1 MAAPRAS
8 ARPNRL
14 PLPATPDHAGA
25 RGTAVNDLP
34 SQPESPSDATA
45 AAERTLSRVQGK
57 VESARAVLLR
67 LLQEVVV
74 AEARLSHSRAE
85 QVVQAN
91 EQLVVA
97 ALLSQADAL
106 AARRALNEVPRTSD
120 IDPLT
125 QLPNRLLLRDRLNQ
139 AMATAKRKGTRLAL
153 LFLDLNDFK
162 SVNDTLGH
170 AVGDAVLQQVAQR
183 LSGALREAD
192 TVSRH
197 GGDEFL
203 LLLTE
208 VSQRADVALVAY
220 HLLQALAAPCHAGGQ
235 DLHLT
240 ASIGINLYPDDG
252 DDATTLIDHADAA
265 MYRAKHRGPGGFA
278 FHGEA
283 PTGGDAPAAP
293 PRPTPHAQALTE
305 QAQRNADLREA
316 NERLVLAALD
326 ARALQA
332 AAERAQQRQ
341 AELMAA
347 VVDELADPSAPVR
360 LASALLGR
368 PRSDEPLLPRVR
380 AIIEQQVTHMARL
393 VAAAN
398 DLSRAGR
405 AAPGGTQPGSDVGA
419 VIAQEV
425 HQCQPAIALRDQR
438 LRVGPLAPAV
448 WVKADPE
455 RLSQILRNL
464 LDNASKYSHE
474 RGTIRVE
481 VAVAGD
487 QVRISVADDGI
498 GITPEAMSGLFEPF
512 VQDSRTIGFNGV
524 GVGIGLPVVRFLVNE
539 LGGSV
544 AADSAGDGQGSRFV
558 VTLPRLPDADVPAPG
573 A

>member
-1 MAAPRAS
+1 MS
-8 ARPNRL
+8 
-14 PLPATPDHAGA
+14 
-25 RGTAVNDLP
+25 DLP
-34 SQPESPSDATA
+34 SQPESPSDAAA

-57 VESARAVLLR
+57 VVSARAVLLR

-85 QVVQAN
+85 QVVEAN

-97 ALLSQADAL
+97 ALLSRADAL
-106 AARRALNEVPRTSD
+106 AARRALNDAPRTSH

-153 LFLDLNDFK
+153 LFVDLDDFK
-162 SVNDTLGH
+162 SINDTLGH
-170 AVGDAVLQQVAQR
+170 AIGDAVLQQVAQR

-203 LLLTE
+203 LLLGE
-208 VSQRADVALVAY
+208 VSQRADVALVAG
-220 HLLQALAAPCHAGGQ
+220 HVQQALGAPCHVNGRE
-235 DLHLT
+235 LRLT
-240 ASIGINLYPDDG
+240 VSIGISLYPDDG
-252 DDATTLIDHADAA
+252 DDATTLINHADAA
-265 MYRAKHRGPGGFA
+265 MYRAKHRGRGGHA

-283 PTGGDAPAAP
+283 PTDRAAPAAP
-293 PRPTPHAQALTE
+293 AALPPPMPPTPHEQALIE
-305 QAQRNADLREA
+305 QVQRNGDLRDA

-326 ARALQA
+326 ARALQE

-341 AELMAA
+341 SELMAA
-347 VVDELADPSAPVR
+347 VVEELADPSAPVR
-360 LASALLGR
+360 LASTMLGR
-368 PRSDEPLLPRVR
+368 PRSDESLLPRVR
-380 AIIEQQVTHMARL
+380 AIIEQQVTHMSRL

-398 DLSRAGR
+398 DLSRDGR
-405 AAPGGTQPGSDVGA
+405 AATGATQAGSDLGA
-419 VIAQEV
+419 VIAQV
-425 HQCQPAIALRDQR
+425 VRQCQPAIALREQH

-448 WVKADPE
+448 WLQADPE

-464 LDNASKYSHE
+464 LDNASKYSYE
-474 RGTIRVE
+474 RGTIRLE
-481 VAVAGD
+481 VAVADD

-498 GITPEAMSGLFEPF
+498 GITPEAMPGLFEPF
-512 VQDSRTIGFNGV
+512 VQDSRTVGFNGV

-544 AADSAGDGQGSRFV
+544 SADSAGDGQGSRFV
-558 VTLPRLPDADVPAPG
+558 VTLPRADVPAPG